1 MAASKKKNVTDLNER
16 LRGGQQRNANSKPAS
31 SDPLRPTH
39 MPVTLDDLEPYDK
52 NPRRRR
58 NPLYD
63 EIKASIRVRGL
74 DDPPDITRRPDAGD
88 DAPYMMR
95 RGGNTRLAILREL
108 YEETGDRKFFSI
120 NCMFHPWVDEI
131 DALVGHLIEN
141 DMRGGMILR
150 DRGYAARDWMAL
162 MPEEQKG
169 SLSKTA
175 KSMSEQG
182 WKIDQS
188 NLGILLYAVDELDP
202 YIPVTLEEGAGR
214 PLVKEL
220 RTLQGKYAEYWESI
234 EKLGAPAKETLER
247 IWVKA
252 LQDHNDPRFNM
263 ASFREEMEHN
273 IADAFDLDASVVQT
287 EIYLMLNGGKPSGIR
302 PPREEFNE
310 PQTVQRPSAAK
321 KVVTSSADG
330 TGESSNSTAS
340 TAQSITYETPR
351 EQAVQGT
358 SVDSIFD
365 EFGAHGNES
374 DKAMH
379 GSVARENLSQ
389 SAPPST
395 SHSGHEEQTTLAGL
409 DQMQAPVHGNIPS
422 ADTQTTQELQHLCF
436 DVARRMTNLVQMPE
450 CVVSAQQIN
459 EPSGFG
465 FHLFLP
471 NGMTNELQKLTL
483 VHLFYCFFNYESPPE
498 FSFEELMRVIGIS
511 QMQEFWSIDMQLM
524 KLRQHPSIANGSPT
538 IEHQLVV
545 LFEEF
550 DLLVAQLRHRTH
562 DHLSTLWN
570 LEGAHG

>member
-1 MAASKKKNVTDLNER
+1 M
-16 LRGGQQRNANSKPAS
+16 
-31 SDPLRPTH
+31 
-39 MPVTLDDLEPYDK
+39 
-52 NPRRRR
+52 
-58 NPLYD
+58 
-63 EIKASIRVRGL
+63 
-74 DDPPDITRRPDAGD
+74 
-88 DAPYMMR
+88 
-95 RGGNTRLAILREL
+95 
-108 YEETGDRKFFSI
+108 
-120 NCMFHPWVDEI
+120 
-131 DALVGHLIEN
+131 
-141 DMRGGMILR
+141 
-150 DRGYAARDWMAL
+150 
-162 MPEEQKG
+162 
-169 SLSKTA
+169 
-175 KSMSEQG
+175 
-182 WKIDQS
+182 
-188 NLGILLYAVDELDP
+188 
-202 YIPVTLEEGAGR
+202 
-214 PLVKEL
+214 
-220 RTLQGKYAEYWESI
+220 
-234 EKLGAPAKETLER
+234 
-247 IWVKA
+247 
-252 LQDHNDPRFNM
+252 
-263 ASFREEMEHN
+263 
-273 IADAFDLDASVVQT
+273 
-287 EIYLMLNGGKPSGIR
+287 
-302 PPREEFNE
+302 
-310 PQTVQRPSAAK
+310 
-321 KVVTSSADG
+321 
-330 TGESSNSTAS
+330 
-340 TAQSITYETPR
+340 
-351 EQAVQGT
+351 
-358 SVDSIFD
+358 DSIFD

>member
-1 MAASKKKNVTDLNER
+1 
-16 LRGGQQRNANSKPAS
+16 
-31 SDPLRPTH
+31 
-39 MPVTLDDLEPYDK
+39 
-52 NPRRRR
+52 
-58 NPLYD
+58 
-63 EIKASIRVRGL
+63 
-74 DDPPDITRRPDAGD
+74 
-88 DAPYMMR
+88 
-95 RGGNTRLAILREL
+95 
-108 YEETGDRKFFSI
+108 
-120 NCMFHPWVDEI
+120 
-131 DALVGHLIEN
+131 
-141 DMRGGMILR
+141 
-150 DRGYAARDWMAL
+150 
-162 MPEEQKG
+162 
-169 SLSKTA
+169 
-175 KSMSEQG
+175 
-182 WKIDQS
+182 
-188 NLGILLYAVDELDP
+188 
-202 YIPVTLEEGAGR
+202 
-214 PLVKEL
+214 
-220 RTLQGKYAEYWESI
+220 
-234 EKLGAPAKETLER
+234 
-247 IWVKA
+247 
-252 LQDHNDPRFNM
+252 
-263 ASFREEMEHN
+263 
-273 IADAFDLDASVVQT
+273 ASVVQT

-310 PQTVQRPSAAK
+310 SQTVQRPSAAK

-330 TGESSNSTAS
+330 TGESSSSTAS

-374 DKAMH
+374 DKATH